1 MGATWSHITT
11 QMGHII
17 YSARRY
23 LSLQLTVLRSMI
35 LNKTQILANLIKMTL
50 FLGCYGLI
58 ALIDAVTV
66 IPLLLYC
73 CINLI
78 DHAMLH
84 FIK

>member
-23 LSLQLTVLRSMI
+23 LTLQLTALQPMI
-35 LNKTQILANLIKMTL
+35 LNKTQILANLIRMSL

-73 CINLI
+73 VINYI
-78 DHAMLH
+78 DYAILF